1 MKNKNIKLCN
11 THEIL
16 LLVSKCIPWCYR
28 SGRTPWEYSGWR
40 QGTSEGAHGTE
51 HRRLVTRTSEEIM
64 PSASSQSSM
73 QITAQM
79 ENNDLTKSVLSLLEK
94 KVRNLEK
101 RKVRFRSN
109 RSAIVVGLFDHAIMK
124 IFVFFKRPKRYPFLF
139 AGKAWWLQE
148 AGRRWTIIEWWSKG
162 AFIKSE
168 F

>member
-1 MKNKNIKLCN
+1 
-11 THEIL
+11 
-16 LLVSKCIPWCYR
+16 
-28 SGRTPWEYSGWR
+28 
-40 QGTSEGAHGTE
+40 
-51 HRRLVTRTSEEIM
+51 M

-109 RSAIVVGLFDHAIMK
+109 RSAIIVGLFDHAIMK

-139 AGKAWWLQE
+139 AGKA
-148 AGRRWTIIEWWSKG
+148 
-162 AFIKSE
+162 
-168 F
+168 